1 MSFFDTFCEMLVIL
15 FAIALGY
22 LADKLHYLDQAVDQK
37 ISKLLLNVIMPALIV
52 SSVITGDNLPDASQ
66 VLDILKVA
74 MVFYGTEALFVLIVP
89 RLLGGT
95 PGQQGVWR
103 FGLAFP
109 NMAFIGYPVVV
120 AMFGQ
125 EALFYAVILVLP
137 FNLISYTLG
146 PLMLSGA
153 GKFRWQQLVSPCV
166 VSAVIALVLALTGL
180 RPPAL
185 IGEMLSFVGDVTV
198 PLSLLMVGSLLASLP
213 ARQVLAVPRL
223 WGFAV
228 IRLLVMPVVLCLLL
242 RLLGTDTMTLNVSVV
257 QMAMPMAINGNIL
270 SMEYGGDTECMAQA
284 TFLTTLA
291 SIVTIPMMSSLLL

>member
-22 LADKLHYLDQAVDQK
+22 LADKLHYLDQATDQK
-37 ISKLLLNVIMPALIV
+37 ISKLLLNIIMPALIV

-74 MVFYGTEALFVLIVP
+74 VVFYGMEAVFVLVAP

-146 PLMLSGA
+146 PLMLTGA
-153 GKFRWQQLVSPCV
+153 GKFRWQQLFSPCV

-223 WGFAV
+223 WGFAA
-228 IRLLVMPVVLCLLL
+228 IRLLVMPTVLCLLL
-242 RLLGTDTMTLNVSVV
+242 RLLGTDTMTLNVAVV

-284 TFLTTLA
+284 TFLTTLV
-291 SIVTIPMMSSLLL
+291 SIVTIPMMSALLL

>member
-1 MSFFDTFCEMLVIL
+1 M
-15 FAIALGY
+15 GY
-22 LADKLHYLDQAVDQK
+22 LADKLHFLDQATDQK
-37 ISKLLLNVIMPALIV
+37 ISKLLLNIILPALII
-52 SSVITGDNLPDASQ
+52 SSVITGDELPDVSRI
-66 VLDILKVA
+66 LDILKVA
-74 MVFYGTEALFVLIVP
+74 VLFYGLEALFVLIVP

-95 PGQQGVWR
+95 LGQKGVWR

-146 PLMLSGA
+146 PLMLTGA
-153 GKFRWQQLVSPCV
+153 GKFHWKQLFSPCV
-166 VSAVIALVLALTGL
+166 VSAVIALALALTGL

-185 IGEMLSFVGDVTV
+185 IGEMLSFVGDITV
-198 PLSLLMVGSLLASLP
+198 PLSLLMVGSLLAALP
-213 ARQVLAVPRL
+213 ARQVLASPRL

-228 IRLLVMPVVLCLLL
+228 IRLLVMPTALCLLL
-242 RLLGTDTMTLNVSVV
+242 RLLGTDTMTLNVAVV
-257 QMAMPMAINGNIL
+257 QMAMPMAVNGNIL
-270 SMEYGGDTECMAQA
+270 CMEYGGDTECMAQA

-291 SIVTIPMMSSLLL
+291 SIVTIPIVAALLL